1 MIGEERLVAILEV
14 VEGNDRGRQFGLGG
28 RRLGIGRSRQN
39 PCQLLDDGVSRF
51 HACVEFDGQGH
62 VIYDLGSTNGTFV
75 LNERVSG
82 RILLDGDLI
91 RIGNTILRYRNDN
104 RSRGETA

>member
-1 MIGEERLVAILEV
+1 MTGKEGPVAFLEV
-14 VEGNDRGRQFGLGG
+14 MEGNDRGRVFGLGG
-28 RRLGIGRSRQN
+28 RRLSIGRSRQN

-51 HACVEFDGQGH
+51 HAYIEFDGQGH

-75 LNERVSG
+75 LDERVSG
-82 RILLDGDLI
+82 RVLQDGDLI
-91 RIGNTILRYRNDN
+91 RIGNTILRYRCEN